1 MTASDGKIEYG
12 PVLRVADLDKSRPR
26 EIEVSLNE
34 RQLKALADELGID
47 DLRKVRF
54 TGTLKPLS
62 KRDWRFTGH
71 IGATVDQMS
80 VISLDP
86 VTTRIEEDVERTWIA
101 GLEPTTA
108 DESETPEDVDR
119 EPLGAEID
127 MGTVLAE
134 ALALALPDYPR
145 GDEEE
150 IGEQVFTEPGK
161 EAMTDEDA
169 KPFAG
174 LAALRDKLTGED
186 GDD

>member
-1 MTASDGKIEYG
+1 M
-12 PVLRVADLDKSRPR
+12 
-26 EIEVSLNE
+26 SLNE
-34 RQLKALADELGID
+34 RQMKALADELGID

-54 TGTLKPLS
+54 SGTLKPLS

-86 VTTRIEEDVERTWIA
+86 VTTRIEEDIERTWID
-101 GLEPTTA
+101 GLEPVTA
-108 DESETPEDVDR
+108 EESETPDDVDR
-119 EPLGAEID
+119 EPLGFEID

-145 GDEEE
+145 GDEEAV
-150 IGEQVFTEPGK
+150 GQRAFTEPGK
-161 EAMTDEDA
+161 DAMTDDDA

-174 LAALRDKLTGED
+174 LAALRDKLAGGD

>member
-26 EIEVSLNE
+26 DIDVSLNE
-34 RQLKALADELGID
+34 RQLKALAEELGID

-54 TGTLKPLS
+54 TGALKPLS

-86 VTTRIEEDVERTWIA
+86 VTTRIEEDVERTWID
-101 GLEPTTA
+101 GLKPVTA
-108 DESETPEDVDR
+108 EESEAPADVDQ
-119 EPLGAEID
+119 EPLGPEID
-127 MGTVLAE
+127 MGNVLAE

-150 IGEQVFTEPGK
+150 VGEQVFTEPGK
-161 EAMTDEDA
+161 DAMTDDDA

-174 LAALRDKLTGED
+174 LAALRDKLA
-186 GDD
+186 GDDTED